1 MTEIVRDRVSDQ
13 VHRYLRDKIIDGKFE
28 EGRRL
33 VEVEIASELGVSRTP
48 VREALWQLRSMHL
61 VRSVGTAGY
70 EVTNIRQELA
80 DVLDIRAAL
89 EAHAVRKAAAAVTRE
104 QLENLTNICDRME
117 KLSPGASAERAE
129 LNRCFHEEL
138 IRARGNRRLLQMVGE
153 YQDYFTVAQPM
164 FDKSFIART
173 QREHR
178 QILDALRVRDGD
190 KAAELIT
197 QHILGAAKFLQAEKV
212 AAGAE

>member
-13 VHRYLRDKIIDGKFE
+13 VHRYLREKIIDGEFE

-33 VEVEIASELGVSRTP
+33 VEVEIAAELGVSRTP

-61 VRSVGTAGY
+61 VRSIGTSGY
-70 EVTNIRQELA
+70 EVTNIRRELA

-89 EAHAVRKAAAAVTRE
+89 EAHAVRKAAASVTPE
-104 QLENLTNICDRME
+104 QLEQLTKICEQME
-117 KLSPGASAERAE
+117 ALSPEAIANRAE
-129 LNRCFHEEL
+129 LNRRFHEEL
-138 IRARGNRRLLQMVGE
+138 IRARGNGRLLQLVSE
-153 YQDYFTVAQPM
+153 YQDYFMVAQPM
-164 FDKSFIART
+164 FDRAFIART

-178 QILDALRVRDGD
+178 QILEALRARDGD

-212 AAGAE
+212 AP